1 MSSLEEV
8 RKERWKDRGGEKPSG
23 RTLGASKTW
32 THPVQG
38 SRDMHKGTKQTE
50 GHLEFSL
57 LGI

>member
-8 RKERWKDRGGEKPSG
+8 RKECWKDRGGKKPSG

-38 SRDMHKGTKQTE
+38 SGTKQTK
-50 GHLEFSL
+50 GNLEFPL
-57 LGI
+57 FEI

>member
-8 RKERWKDRGGEKPSG
+8 RKECWKGRGGEKPSG
-23 RTLGASKTW
+23 RTLGANKTW
-32 THPVQG
+32 THPVWG

-50 GHLEFSL
+50 GNLEFPL